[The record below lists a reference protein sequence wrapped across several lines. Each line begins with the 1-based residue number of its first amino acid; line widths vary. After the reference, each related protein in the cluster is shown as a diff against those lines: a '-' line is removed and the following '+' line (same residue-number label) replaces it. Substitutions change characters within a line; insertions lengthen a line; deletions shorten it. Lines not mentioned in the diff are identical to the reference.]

1 MCKGSTALTFDQVFT
16 LINLS
21 YGIPLHEARSTTT
34 KKAARI
40 NVTSPLAE
48 RGLRSSPLAERG
60 FLDIANS
67 VDVQVLAHLN
77 KREVGGLEADVP
89 TNETMDEMLENEE
102 EKEEPVIYTEDD
114 AKFAEDILKCKKKG
128 DLHGIFT
135 LIETDG
141 DGDLSSRE
149 LKRAV
154 ERVLNLQ
161 LTDQEAQ
168 DMFADADWDSGG
180 SISET
185 EWCLYLGRPGHFG
198 LGGKGGTGLSKI
210 SEERVQLVAFF

>member
-1 MCKGSTALTFDQVFT
+1 VCKGSTALTFDQVFT

-21 YGIPLHEARSTTT
+21 YGTPLHEARSTTT
-34 KKAARI
+34 KKAVRS
-40 NVTSPLAE
+40 NVNSPVAE
-48 RGLRSSPLAERG
+48 GGLRSSPLAERG

-77 KREVGGLEADVP
+77 KREVDGLQADVQ
-89 TNETMDEMLENEE
+89 TQETMDELLENEE
-102 EKEEPVIYTEDD
+102 EEPVMYTEDD
-114 AKFAEDILKCKKKG
+114 AKFAEDILKCKTKG

-135 LIETDG
+135 LIEADG

-161 LTDQEAQ
+161 LTDMIYCSSLHDILLIAYRIIPLHTQ
-168 DMFADADWDSGG
+168 S
-180 SISET
+180 SS
-185 EWCLYLGRPGHFG
+185 
-198 LGGKGGTGLSKI
+198 
-210 SEERVQLVAFF
+210 